1 MALNDSKSILLVFQF
16 HDVPRHFFFQYV
28 DVGVSNDYWAKVTS
42 YSVTNRHKIAS
53 KIQNTGPRR
62 LKSNFK

>member
-1 MALNDSKSILLVFQF
+1 MALNDSKSIILLF
-16 HDVPRHFFFQYV
+16 HDVLREFFFQYV